1 MLAFCPRSFS
11 IVGERC
17 SKIYSRALR
26 EGASMLGVEDLV
38 GYSSLRDSSSHCLFE
53 TLSDAREQ
61 CYWSLGSG

>member
-1 MLAFCPRSFS
+1 
-11 IVGERC
+11 
-17 SKIYSRALR
+17 
-26 EGASMLGVEDLV
+26 MLGVEDLV